1 MGEYLLV
8 ARKWIASPGALS
20 IVTGAMILLPI
31 AVTAICSTFVASHH
45 PAMQYADGLDQ
56 DGMPTPPCRRFPF
69 GTDGLGRDVFS
80 RTVHGALTSL
90 TAGLAAACLAS
101 GIGVVIGLTAGYGGG
116 FIDTVLMRLTDVMMA
131 IPTVLLAMA
140 LAGLMDGQLIWS
152 HPEIRLERGLITVL
166 VVVGAVSWTG
176 VARVVRTEVRSLVQR
191 PFIEAAEVLGCS
203 ATRVLLT
210 HILPNIFPSV
220 IVLTTMNTAWTI
232 ALEAGL
238 GFLGIG
244 VPPPSP
250 SWGRMV
256 SEGQPYMLV
265 APWIVLSSGGAIVAT
280 VLACNLIGYGA
291 QAQLDPHRQVH

>member
-1 MGEYLLV
+1 M
-8 ARKWIASPGALS
+8 
-20 IVTGAMILLPI
+20 
-31 AVTAICSTFVASHH
+31 
-45 PAMQYADGLDQ
+45 
-56 DGMPTPPCRRFPF
+56 
-69 GTDGLGRDVFS
+69 
-80 RTVHGALTSL
+80 HGALTSL